1 MNTKQIIIN
10 KALRGCRLLELSILL
25 CLLFL
30 PASLHAERL
39 VEQEVRAAV
48 QTWVRYVTA
57 DADPNA
63 VIEEME
69 PYIVDAETVGYIAH
83 LGGGGFCL
91 CGADDLVLPVY
102 LYNPKERYYE
112 EHPGYQYVL
121 WEISTRSEYF
131 RKALKDKAPG
141 VQAYQAALS
150 QRAVYWQELIGGRA
164 PERMQGQEVTLGE
177 PSTMELNL
185 TTRWHQRAPYNND
198 RCPTGDTG
206 CTDCCPGEPWICPPS
221 DPTLVGCVATAMAQ
235 IMKYWDWPSS
245 GTGSHSYTWDGDDS
259 CDGPVGGGTLS
270 ATFSDAYDWANMAN
284 AYITDGLGGWEN
296 EDGNTL
302 TQANVDAVAELC
314 YEAGVSV
321 EMDYGVCGSGAWVC
335 HPDHPDG
342 RDVVD
347 ALEKQFRYDHD
358 ATCKDR
364 GSDMIDTMTSEI
376 QWLRP
381 IEFGGYREEA
391 PLRRGHAFIIY
402 GYSKENDPDRQFL
415 MNMGWGPGSS
425 AEWYT
430 CDSVDYKFGQKYV
443 IQIAPLNVVKFVGED
458 NPGYDDGSP
467 SNPYR
472 YIDQAIAEAPD
483 GATLIFKAGSVNIF
497 SSSPLVIDRPF
508 TLKGYNVVIQ

>member
-30 PASLHAERL
+30 PVSLHAERL

-63 VIEEME
+63 FIEEME
-69 PYIVDAETVGYIAH
+69 PYIVDVETVGYIAH

-102 LYNPKERYYE
+102 LYNPKASYYE

-121 WEISTRSEYF
+121 WEISTRTEYF
-131 RKALKDKAPG
+131 RKALKAKAPG

-150 QRAVYWQELIGGRA
+150 QRAVYWQELIAGRA
-164 PERMQGQEVTLGE
+164 PERMEGQEVTLGE

-185 TTRWHQRAPYNND
+185 TTRWHQRAPYNNLCPMGD
-198 RCPTGDTG
+198 GGRCV
-206 CTDCCPGEPWICPPS
+206 
-221 DPTLVGCVATAMAQ
+221 VGCVATAMAQ

-259 CDGPVGGGTLS
+259 CDGPVGGGIRS

-321 EMDYGVCGSGAWVC
+321 DMDYGVCLSGISSLAPVEN
-335 HPDHPDG
+335 
-342 RDVVD
+342 
-347 ALEKQFRYDHD
+347 AFEAYFRYDND
-358 ATCKDR
+358 AQYQTAGASASAISTLTDE
-364 GSDMIDTMTSEI
+364 M

-381 IEFGGYREEA
+381 VEMAGFRPTDG
-391 PLRRGHAFIIY
+391 GHAFVVY
-402 GYSKENDPDRQFL
+402 GYDKSTDPDREFL
-415 MNMGWGPGSS
+415 INMGHGNDSYV
-425 AEWYT
+425 WYKY
-430 CDSVDYKFGQKYV
+430 DHIPYSQSKQYV
-443 IQIAPLNVVKFVGED
+443 IRIAPENAVKFVGGT
-458 NPGYDDGSP
+458 NPGDGGP
-467 SNPYR
+467 GDPYED
-472 YIDQAIAEAPD
+472 IEEAIVEAPD
-483 GATLIFKAGSVNIF
+483 GATLIFKAGSVNTF
-497 SSSPLVIDRPF
+497 SSSPLVINRPF
-508 TLKGYNVVIQ
+508 TLKGRNVTIRKQ

>member
-25 CLLFL
+25 CLVFL
-30 PASLHAERL
+30 PVSLHAERL

-102 LYNPKERYYE
+102 LYNPKASYYE

-121 WEISTRSEYF
+121 WEISTRTEYL
-131 RKALKDKAPG
+131 RKALKAKAPG

-150 QRAVYWQELIGGRA
+150 QRAVYWQELIAGRA

-177 PSTMELNL
+177 PYTMELNL
-185 TTRWHQRAPYNND
+185 TTRWHQGDPYNTAP
-198 RCPTGDTG
+198 CPTGDTT
-206 CTDCCPGEPWICPPS
+206 CPDCCPTKPGICHPSEP
-221 DPTLVGCVATAMAQ
+221 TKVGCVATAMAQ
-235 IMKYWDWPSS
+235 IMRYWSWPSH
-245 GTGSHSYTWDGDDS
+245 GSENASYNWDGDDS
-259 CDGPVGGGTLS
+259 CPAGGSPGADAQTLS
-270 ATFSDAYDWANMAN
+270 VTLTDAYDWANMAN
-284 AYITDGLGGWEN
+284 AYITDFLGGWKD

-314 YEAGVSV
+314 YEVGVSV
-321 EMDYGVCGSGAWVC
+321 EMDYGVCSSGAYTEKV
-335 HPDHPDG
+335 PI
-342 RDVVD
+342 
-347 ALEKQFRYDHD
+347 ALEKYFRYDQD
-358 ATCKDR
+358 GTYEQRD
-364 GSDMIDTMTSEI
+364 IDTMTNEI

-381 IEFGGYREEA
+381 IEFSGCKEKD
-391 PLRRGHAFIIY
+391 PFKKCHAFIIY
-402 GYSKENDPDRQFL
+402 GYDKANDQFL
-415 MNMGWGPGSS
+415 MNMGWGPGSN
-425 AEWYT
+425 AVWYT
-430 CDSVDYKFGQKYV
+430 CDSVDYKFRQEHV

-458 NPGYDDGSP
+458 NPGDGGP
-467 SNPYR
+467 GDPYED
-472 YIDQAIAEAPD
+472 IEEAIVEAPD
-483 GATLIFKAGSVNIF
+483 GATLIFKAGSVNTF